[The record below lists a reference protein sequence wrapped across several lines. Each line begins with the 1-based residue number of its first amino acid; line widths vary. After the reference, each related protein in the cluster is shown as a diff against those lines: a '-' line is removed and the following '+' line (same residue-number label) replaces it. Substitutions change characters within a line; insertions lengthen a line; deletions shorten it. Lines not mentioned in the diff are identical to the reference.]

1 MRLGKQLSDQASD
14 PLIDRVIN
22 QAIDQPTKWLT
33 EWLSNSM
40 SDWPTVTYQLRDRAT
55 KSATNRDRPTVIPTR
70 LLFSEEY
77 PFNWPCSHHSP
88 HWEEHRNYGR
98 LKNNDERRIGWMR
111 TWLNGTDNLVEWGT
125 LFRGKAKVWFC
136 YDSWERST
144 TFLGVRSVLEVNC
157 VVW

>member
-1 MRLGKQLSDQASD
+1 MRLGKQLTKWPSKWPTDRSSDQS
-14 PLIDRVIN
+14 
-22 QAIDQPTKWLT
+22 
-33 EWLSNSM
+33 
-40 SDWPTVTYQLRDRAT
+40 SDWPTDQMTDWVTEQLHERLTYSDIPTA
-55 KSATNRDRPTVIPTR
+55 RPSNQVSNQPWPTDCHTR

-88 HWEEHRNYGR
+88 HWEEHRNCGR

-136 YDSWERST
+136 YDSWEQST